1 MSLKINCCFFLIATV
16 LGQNVASAQTDVNI
30 SALKLKIQQDIE
42 LLKQEVN
49 YLKTKD
55 IKHEKLINELK
66 KEILELRGDRDLLT
80 TQHNTTGGETKA
92 ANMAATVQDNSI
104 TTDTSSIVSPL
115 LSRQRRA
122 VADVAFSVYLSSSQQ
137 HLTNEPIKFDRILLN
152 DGGHYNPYTGAFT
165 APVTGVYV
173 FSFTFDTTASTF
185 VRLVIDGVNQID
197 GVANRHVGAA
207 GDRQSQN
214 TGGNTCVL
222 RVNHG
227 QAVLVEVYE
236 IADTTINSSN
246 TFRLTSF
253 SGFLLY

>member
-1 MSLKINCCFFLIATV
+1 MNSKINCGLFLIVIV
-16 LGQNVASAQTDVNI
+16 LGLNVSSAQIDVNV
-30 SALKLKIQQDIE
+30 SALLTKIKQDIE
-42 LLKQEVN
+42 LFKQEVID
-49 YLKTKD
+49 LKAKD
-55 IKHEKLINELK
+55 IKHDMLIDELR
-66 KEILELRGDRDLLT
+66 KEITELRGDTDLHT
-80 TQHNTTGGETKA
+80 TQNNTINKKNPVNQVTAKIQDDSIKMETRA
-92 ANMAATVQDNSI
+92 M
-104 TTDTSSIVSPL
+104 VSPL

-122 VADVAFSVYLSSSQQ
+122 VADVAFSVYLSAT
-137 HLTNEPIKFDRILLN
+137 HEHMTNEPIKFDRILLN

-165 APVTGVYV
+165 APVSGVYV
-173 FSFTFDTTASTF
+173 FSFTFDTKTSTF
-185 VRLVIDGVNQID
+185 VRLVIDGVNQVD
-197 GVANRHVGAA
+197 GVANRHVGAT